1 MFKLSDFG
9 WSIFN
14 KENSTR
20 KTFCGTVEYVA
31 PEMIMNESY
40 NDSVDVWAV
49 AVLIYEL
56 VNGEPPF
63 STANSID
70 TFSLILDV
78 FFFWFCKF
86 RQIYLYYKVNFN
98 MPEFFSDELKDF
110 IGKILVKDVTKRM
123 GVYEAMEHPFITKYN
138 SK

>member
-14 KENSTR
+14 KENATR

-78 FFFWFCKF
+78 FFYFFFYFENLLKCILFRLTSKCLSFFQMSSKISSEKFW
-86 RQIYLYYKVNFN
+86 
-98 MPEFFSDELKDF
+98 
-110 IGKILVKDVTKRM
+110 
-123 GVYEAMEHPFITKYN
+123 
-138 SK
+138 